1 MKDEVILD
9 ENVLAQKM
17 AIVTTKLFAMK
28 HLSIFLSLSVLAVL
42 VLSSFMKVFIS
53 PEVENIPTSLYDS
66 IATMDA
72 KWEDAYNNCKLDV
85 MEEIISEDLEFYH
98 DQGGLM
104 TSKQKL
110 NEALKNNICGKVTRQ
125 LKEGSL
131 EVYPIK
137 GYGAV
142 EMGLHA
148 FHNKKEPGL
157 EIHYSKFVHIWKR
170 DNGKWRITRVISLH

>member
-1 MKDEVILD
+1 MKTL
-9 ENVLAQKM
+9 L
-17 AIVTTKLFAMK
+17 L
-28 HLSIFLSLSVLAVL
+28 LSLSALLL
-42 VLSSFMKVFIS
+42 VFTNFGTKQIATEEPAAM
-53 PEVENIPTSLYDS
+53 SLYDS
-66 IATMDA
+66 IAAMDTR
-72 KWEDAYNNCKLDV
+72 WEDAYNNCKMDV

-110 NEALKNNICGKVTRQ
+110 NEALKNNICGKVTRE
-125 LKEGSL
+125 LEKGSL

-148 FHNKKEPGL
+148 FHNINEPNAPS
-157 EIHYSKFVHIWKR
+157 HFAKFVHIWKR
-170 DNGKWRITRVISLH
+170 ENGKWRITRVISLH